1 VFSLE
6 FCNFAHIN
14 VFYAQNRNKQMAT
27 KQTHAFQTEV
37 SQLLHLMIH
46 SLYSNKE
53 IFLRE
58 LVSNASDAVDKLKFE
73 SLSNDAL
80 VEGKEELQI
89 HVQVNKD
96 AGTITIS
103 DNGIGMTQDE
113 VMENIGTI
121 ANSGTKKFLQS
132 LDEKQAED
140 SNLIGQF
147 GVGFYSAFIVAD
159 EVTLTTRKAGDDK
172 TDGTVWSS
180 AGKGEYSLETTTVE
194 DFGTSV
200 TLHIKDDE
208 KEFLDDYRL
217 RNIISKYSDHI
228 TVPILMVKAS
238 EEASDE
244 IEYETVNKAN
254 AFWTQDKKDLKQ
266 EDYDEFYK
274 SLTYDFEAPLTQLH
288 NRVEGNLDYTSL
300 LFIPSKA
307 PFDMWEPKRKGGIKL
322 YAKRVFIMEDNE
334 NLMPMYLRFIKGV
347 IDTADLSLNVSR
359 EILQGNKVVDTIR
372 KASVSRILKELEKM
386 AKNKPEKYATFW
398 KEFGMV
404 MKEGVVEDFSNKD
417 KIAGLLRFA
426 TTQSEGE
433 DQSVSL
439 ADYIERMGKDQKDIY
454 YVTAETYAAAKGS
467 PHLEIFKQKDIEV
480 LLLSDRVDEWMV
492 NNFTE
497 FEGKNLKSIAKG
509 DLENLDSVEEKKEK
523 EKAAKGFKKTLT
535 AMQKILDNQVKE
547 VKISNRLSESPSCL
561 VADENEM
568 GGNMERIMASLGQ
581 DVPETKPILEINPAH
596 PLVKKLKTKVDE
608 DLVNVLFDQAVLS
621 EGGQLKDPAEF
632 VKRMNKLIN

>member
-1 VFSLE
+1 MFSLE

-254 AFWTQDKKDLKQ
+254 AFWTQDKKELKQ

>member
-1 VFSLE
+1 
-6 FCNFAHIN
+6 
-14 VFYAQNRNKQMAT
+14 MTT
-27 KQTHAFQTEV
+27 KQTHSFQTEV

-58 LVSNASDAVDKLKFE
+58 LVSNASDAIDKLKFE
-73 SLSNDAL
+73 SLSNDKL
-80 VEGKEELQI
+80 VEGKEELTV
-89 HVQVNKD
+89 HVEVDKD

-103 DNGIGMTQDE
+103 DNGIGMTEEE
-113 VMENIGTI
+113 VMANIGTI

-172 TDGTVWSS
+172 ANGTVWTSK
-180 AGKGEYSLETTTVE
+180 GEGEYSLETKEVE
-194 DFGTSV
+194 DFGTSI

-217 RNIISKYSDHI
+217 RGIISKYSDHI
-228 TVPILMVKAS
+228 TVPIMMIKPS
-238 EEASDE
+238 EEESDT

-254 AFWTQDKKDLKQ
+254 AFWTQDKKELKQ

-274 SLTYDFEAPLTQLH
+274 SLTFDFEAPLAQLH

-300 LFIPSKA
+300 LYIPSKA

-334 NLMPMYLRFIKGV
+334 ELMPLYLRFIKGV

-372 KASVSRILKELEKM
+372 KANVKRILSALEKM
-386 AKNKPEKYATFW
+386 AKNKPEQYATFW

-404 MKEGVVEDFSNKD
+404 MKEGVVEDPANKD
-417 KIAGLLRFA
+417 KIAGLLRFS
-426 TTQSEGE
+426 TTKSNSEE
-433 DQSVSL
+433 QTVSL
-439 ADYIERMGKDQKDIY
+439 ADYVANMSDDQKDIY
-454 YVTAETYAAAKGS
+454 YVTAETYGAAKGS

-509 DLENLDSVEEKKEK
+509 DLEDLDTKEEKKEK
-523 EKAAKGFKKTLT
+523 EKTAKGFKKTLKE
-535 AMQKILDNQVKE
+535 MQTILENQVKE
-547 VKISNRLSESPSCL
+547 VKVSNRLSESPSCL

-581 DVPETKPILEINPAH
+581 DVPETKPILEINPTH
-596 PLVKKLKTKVDE
+596 PLVEKLKTKVDE
-608 DLVNVLFDQAVLS
+608 DVVKVLFDQAVLA
-621 EGGQLKDPAEF
+621 EGGQLKEPAEF

>member
-1 VFSLE
+1 
-6 FCNFAHIN
+6 
-14 VFYAQNRNKQMAT
+14 MTT
-27 KQTHAFQTEV
+27 KQTHSFQTEV

-58 LVSNASDAVDKLKFE
+58 LVSNASDAIDKLKFE
-73 SLSNDAL
+73 SLSNDKL
-80 VEGKEELQI
+80 VEGKEELTV
-89 HVQVNKD
+89 HVEVDKD
-96 AGTITIS
+96 VGTITIS
-103 DNGIGMTQDE
+103 DNGIGMTEEE
-113 VMENIGTI
+113 VMANIGTI

-172 TDGTVWSS
+172 TNGTVWTSK
-180 AGKGEYSLETTTVE
+180 GEGEYSLETKEVE
-194 DFGTSV
+194 DFGTSI
-200 TLHIKDDE
+200 TLHIKEDE

-217 RNIISKYSDHI
+217 RGIISKYSDHI
-228 TVPILMVKAS
+228 TVPIMMIKPS
-238 EEASDE
+238 EEESDT

-274 SLTYDFEAPLTQLH
+274 SLTFDFEAPLAQLH

-300 LFIPSKA
+300 LYIPSKA

-334 NLMPMYLRFIKGV
+334 ELMPMYMRFVKGV

-359 EILQGNKVVDTIR
+359 EILQGSKVVDTIR
-372 KASVSRILKELEKM
+372 KASVSKILKELEKM

-404 MKEGVVEDFSNKD
+404 MKEGVVEDPSNKD
-417 KIAGLLRFA
+417 KIASLLRFS
-426 TTQSEGE
+426 TTKSNSEE
-433 DQSVSL
+433 QTVSL
-439 ADYIERMGKDQKDIY
+439 ADYVANMGDDQKDIY
-454 YVTAETYAAAKGS
+454 YVTAETYGAAKGS

-497 FEGKNLKSIAKG
+497 FEGKSLKSIAKG
-509 DLENLDSVEEKKEK
+509 DLEDLDSKEEKKEK
-523 EKAAKGFKKTLT
+523 EKTAKGFKKTLKE
-535 AMQKILDNQVKE
+535 MQKILDAQVKE
-547 VKISNRLSESPSCL
+547 VKVSNRLSESPSCL

-581 DVPETKPILEINPAH
+581 DVPETKPILEINPTH
-596 PLVKKLKTKVDE
+596 PLVEKLKASVDE
-608 DLVNVLFDQAVLS
+608 DVVKVLFDQAVLA

-632 VKRMNKLIN
+632 VKRMNKLID

>member
-1 VFSLE
+1 MFSLE

-621 EGGQLKDPAEF
+621 EGGKLKDPAEF